1 MIMYR
6 IFFLLFLLQ
15 VLVAFPLYAATDAEK
30 LISATNQNKFRA
42 EIQAMKDS
50 RKGPFIKIQ
59 WFCKD
64 GSILPP
70 KAYACA
76 KHGGGIQ
83 HGLWSKT
90 TLALHQAGFPVATV
104 LAALDPKR
112 FIGPDADLAD
122 LKLRLLERFL
132 IAADDGWIF
141 RGARN
146 YRGALQAEDEEAASE
161 TLLLALL
168 RDPLWLTPPRFALLR
183 EAVRLLPQKSHPV
196 ATTEVRQLSTKIHEQ
211 DPKFAELRTRIHGTP
226 SAEDAKRVRDYAQ
239 TQGKKEYQADYKRL
253 ADGIDT
259 IFSAQTL
266 LGTLKSILPK
276 IKNADFQQKLRRGYK
291 IFNATSQPEE
301 QLVLASE
308 LMMEIRH
315 VLSRKNSAR
324 TRLGLLRV
332 SLALEQEVFRVGASL
347 TAKINTTPRRQQ
359 FLWLGSVAKALYGA
373 GFLYDRH
380 LEAMDDTLTRLLAN
394 KNLRVSD
401 YHKTVTYLA
410 RAIGWSDRTW
420 AFHFKESQDHLAIL
434 EPLVTLY
441 SQDRLRGSPLLF
453 FGALID
459 TMVTDANHLAHREHR
474 LFGHPAGAGI
484 RALNSGLARGIL
496 HTNLQDLSNTDPQ
509 GIYLLPETT
518 SDLTPVAGILTRGE
532 GNALSHVQLLARNL
546 AIPNAVIG
554 EQWLEELRR
563 HNGSPVV
570 ISITPDG
577 VVTLENDS
585 PAWDSF
591 FAEKKTA
598 SPTNIL
604 IRPDLEKL
612 DLESQNFI
620 SLTQLR
626 AHDSGRLAGPK
637 GANLGELKHLFG
649 DVVPSG
655 FVIPFG
661 VFRAFLEQPLETG
674 GPTVFDWMK
683 RSYADIDTLPEG
695 SEIRRDKTRQF
706 LSRLRQRIETSDPGS
721 QFRQKLRVA
730 LSDHFGE
737 DKRFGVFVRSDTNV
751 EDLPGFTG
759 AGLNRT
765 IANVVGYDAIVQA
778 IQQVWASPFT
788 ERAYAW
794 RQSHMDQPYNVFP
807 AVLIQHSF
815 PAQKSGVMVSKDVVW
830 GEAGWISIAVNE
842 GVGGAVDGQAAE
854 SLRVHLESGE
864 TQLLAHATAP
874 YRRLLTSSANGLQKI
889 PASGSDRVL
898 EADEIRQLITL
909 AQTIP
914 EKFPSLRDENNN
926 PMPADVEFAFQEGR
940 LALLQIRPF
949 VEAKGAKR
957 LGFVSPD
964 KTSNLQ
970 QEDPNVSLD
979 AIPVSLPSQ
988 PERGL

>member
-1 MIMYR
+1 MQTNR
-6 IFFLLFLLQ
+6 IFFLLFLL
-15 VLVAFPLYAATDAEK
+15 LVFLVTIPVYATTDTK
-30 LISATNQNKFRA
+30 KSISSTDQKKFRT
-42 EIQAMKDS
+42 EIQTMKGS
-50 RKGPFIKIQ
+50 ERGPFIKVQ

-70 KAYACA
+70 KAYACVD
-76 KHGGGIQ
+76 HGGGIQ
-83 HGLWSKT
+83 HGLWNAT
-90 TLALHQAGFPVATV
+90 TLALHQAGFPVGTV
-104 LAALDPKR
+104 LAELDPKR
-112 FIGPDADLAD
+112 FIGPNADLAD

-141 RGARN
+141 RGARY

-161 TLLLALL
+161 ALLLALL
-168 RDPLWLTPPRFALLR
+168 QDPLWLTPPRFALLR
-183 EAVRLLPQKSHPV
+183 ETVRLLPPKNHPLV
-196 ATTEVRQLSTKIHEQ
+196 TAEVRQLSAKIHKQ
-211 DPKFAELRTRIHGTP
+211 DPQFAELRTKIHGSP

-239 TQGKKEYQADYKRL
+239 TQGKTAYQADYQRL
-253 ADGIDT
+253 ADGIDR
-259 IFSAQTL
+259 IFSAQTVL
-266 LGTLKSILPK
+266 ETLQSLLPK
-276 IKNADFQQKLRRGYK
+276 IKDTAFQQKLRRGYET
-291 IFNATSQPEE
+291 FNTTANPEE
-301 QLVLASE
+301 QLMVASE
-308 LMMEIRH
+308 LMLEIRNA
-315 VLSRKNSAR
+315 LNKKNSA
-324 TRLGLLRV
+324 TNRLGLLRA

-347 TAKINTTPRRQQ
+347 AAKIKTIPRRQQ
-359 FLWLGSVAKALYGA
+359 LLWLGSVAKALYGA

-380 LEAMDDTLTRLLAN
+380 LKAMDETLNRLLVN
-394 KNLRVSD
+394 KNPRVFD
-401 YHKTVTYLA
+401 YHQTVTYLA

-420 AFHFKESQDHLAIL
+420 AFHFKESQEHLAML

-441 SQDRLRGSPLLF
+441 PQDRLRGSPLLF
-453 FGALID
+453 FGSLID
-459 TMVTDANHLAHREHR
+459 SLVTDANHLAHREHR

-484 RALNSGLARGIL
+484 RALNPGLARGIL
-496 HTNLQDLSNTDPQ
+496 HSNPQDPSNTDPQ
-509 GIYLLPETT
+509 GVYLLPETT

-554 EQWLEELRR
+554 EQWLEEVRS
-563 HNGSPVV
+563 HDGSPVV
-570 ISITPDG
+570 MSITPDG

-585 PAWDSF
+585 PAWDTF
-591 FAEKKTA
+591 FTEKESVTPA
-598 SPTNIL
+598 NFL

-612 DLESQNFI
+612 HLETQDFI

-649 DVVPSG
+649 DVVPAG

-661 VFRAFLEQPLETG
+661 VFRTFLEQSLETG

-683 RSYADIDTLPEG
+683 HSYADINTLPEG
-695 SEIRRDKTRQF
+695 SETRRDKTRDF
-706 LSRLRQRIETSDPGS
+706 LARLRQWIETSDPGPA
-721 QFRQKLRVA
+721 FRKKLRVA
-730 LSDHFGE
+730 LSNHFGK
-737 DKRFGVFVRSDTNV
+737 DKSFGVFVRSDTNV

-759 AGLNRT
+759 AGLNLT

-778 IQQVWASPFT
+778 IQRVWASPFT

-794 RQSHMDQPYNVFP
+794 RQSHMEQPYTVFP
-807 AVLIQHSF
+807 AVLIQYSF
-815 PAQKSGVMVSKDVVW
+815 PSQKSGVMVSKDVVW

-842 GVGGAVDGQAAE
+842 GIGGAVDGQAAE

-874 YRRLLTSSANGLQKI
+874 YQRILTSAGGLQTL

-914 EKFPSLRDENNN
+914 EKFASLRDENNN
-926 PMPADVEFAFQEGR
+926 PMPADVEFAFRDGR

-957 LGFVSPD
+957 LGFISPRGS
-964 KTSNLQ
+964 SNIK
-970 QEDPNVSLD
+970 QEDPEVNLGSVTVRESFKK
-979 AIPVSLPSQ
+979 
-988 PERGL
+988 